1 MQYNPNINVHMKK
14 WHEGICQNICNDF
27 LWLTEFQVIFVLFF
41 ILIFLVLQ
49 NFSSECIICIVEYV
63 ILIRN
68 FFFNKIENVAPNDDC
83 HSLVLWISDMNL
95 IRSHLETMLGLDF
108 TDCYFQ
114 IGEACRIFNQ
124 GRCHWIFACMVSAR
138 RSISKTYQNFKVE

>member
-1 MQYNPNINVHMKK
+1 MTWGNMPKYLQWFSLVD
-14 WHEGICQNICNDF
+14 WVSGDF
-27 LWLTEFQVIFVLFF
+27 CF
-41 ILIFLVLQ
+41 ILYPYFSC
-49 NFSSECIICIVEYV
+49 SSEFLQWVYNLYSWICYF
-63 ILIRN
+63 N
-68 FFFNKIENVAPNDDC
+68 QKFFLFNKIENVAPNDDC

-124 GRCHWIFACMVSAR
+124 GRCHWIFGCMVSAR